1 MPETNTA
8 AHPPE
13 AGSPDADPFEVVSV
27 GAGLM
32 AGAANV
38 IMQLGRP
45 GVGYGVLESKVD
57 SGNLFHHPW
66 KRARTTFT
74 YLAVAAL
81 GTDDDKRAFRK
92 AVNRQHAQVRSG
104 PDSPVEYNAFD
115 PELQLWVAACLF
127 KGYVDG
133 YEALLGGPMPE
144 PLRERLFEASPRL
157 GTTLQV
163 RAEMWPATPA
173 EFDDYWKRG
182 LEEVSIDPPVAKLL
196 LAVADLEFLPAVLRI
211 PLGPANRWLTT
222 GFLPPVFRE
231 QLGLQWT
238 ERDQRRFERVTR
250 GIGSVVLRMP
260 RAVQQVPYNLFLRDL
275 RRRIRAGKPL
285 V

>member
-81 GTDDDKRAFRK
+81 GTADDKRAFRK

-157 GTTLQV
+157 GATLQV
-163 RAEMWPATPA
+163 RPEMWPATPA

-211 PLGPANRWLTT
+211 PLGRANRWLTT

-275 RRRIRAGKPL
+275 RRRLRAGKPL

>member
-1 MPETNTA
+1 MSTPEPDTEQITA
-8 AHPPE
+8 WRNLLDSFAQLSAAWQAAE
-13 AGSPDADPFEVVSV
+13 ETSPD
-27 GAGLM
+27 
-32 AGAANV
+32 
-38 IMQLGRP
+38 RP
-45 GVGYGVLESKVD
+45 
-57 SGNLFHHPW
+57 
-66 KRARTTFT
+66 
-74 YLAVAAL
+74 
-81 GTDDDKRAFRK
+81 
-92 AVNRQHAQVRSG
+92 
-104 PDSPVEYNAFD
+104 
-115 PELQLWVAACLF
+115 
-127 KGYVDG
+127 
-133 YEALLGGPMPE
+133 GPMPE

-211 PLGPANRWLTT
+211 PLGRANRWLTT

>member
-1 MPETNTA
+1 MRETGTA
-8 AHPPE
+8 TN
-13 AGSPDADPFEVVSV
+13 PFEDVSV

-45 GVGYGVLESKVD
+45 GVGYGVLESKVE

-74 YLAVAAL
+74 YLSVATL
-81 GTDDDKRAFRK
+81 GSDEDKRAYRR
-92 AVNRQHAQVRSG
+92 AVNRAHAQVRSG

-127 KGYVDG
+127 KGYTDS
-133 YEALLGGPMPE
+133 YEALTGGPMPE
-144 PLRERLFEASPRL
+144 DAREELFGAAAPL

-163 RAEMWPATPA
+163 RPEMWPSDLR
-173 EFDDYWKRG
+173 EFDAYWKRG
-182 LEEVSIDPPVAKLL
+182 LEQVSIDRPVAEML
-196 LAVADLEFLPAVLRI
+196 LAIAELRFLPAVLRV
-211 PLGPANRWLTT
+211 PFGRFNRFVTA
-222 GFLPPVFRE
+222 GFLPEQFRD
-231 QLGLQWT
+231 QLGLAWDS
-238 ERDQRRFERVTR
+238 RDQRRFDRLTTAV
-250 GIGSVVLRMP
+250 GAVVLRLP
-260 RAVQQVPYNLFLRDL
+260 RALQQLPYNLFLWDL
-275 RRRIRAGKPL
+275 RWRMRTGRPL